1 MILELDQIN
10 TFYGETQV
18 LYDVSLAVDCGEVA
32 IWWRDSRQL
41 TWQE

>member
-18 LYDVSLAVDCGEVA
+18 LYNVSLAVGRGEVVSLLA
-32 IWWRDSRQL
+32 N
-41 TWQE
+41 